1 MSDSSSKINVA
12 ESSYVHP
19 SAVLEGEIT
28 IGEECFVG
36 AGAILSGKVA
46 IGDGCYIGERSVL
59 TGDIVV
65 GDHTLIQI
73 NVVIR
78 GHHRIGS
85 YVNIYDMVNLE
96 GGRPY
101 EESGDRSIV
110 GDYAWINHGAT
121 MHGCQIGEHGV
132 VGINAAL
139 DYHCTVG
146 SGAIVTNGSSC
157 CVGAVI
163 PDNCIAEGVPAKVV
177 KQNITDD
184 GRRELLGLLPREW
197 AAREAES
204 IVQHVRS
211 LKE

>member
-1 MSDSSSKINVA
+1 MSDRSPKTSVA
-12 ESSYVHP
+12 DSSYVHS
-19 SAVLEGEIT
+19 SAVLEGEVT

-46 IGDGCYIGERSVL
+46 IGDGCYVGERSVL
-59 TGDIVV
+59 TGDVLV

-85 YVNIYDMVNLE
+85 YVHIYDFVNME

-101 EESGDRSIV
+101 DETGDRSII

-121 MHGCQIGEHGV
+121 MHGSQIGEQGV

-146 SGAIVTNGSSC
+146 NGAIVTNGSSC
-157 CVGAVI
+157 YIDTVV

-177 KQNITDD
+177 KRNITDD
-184 GRRELLGLLPREW
+184 DRRELLGLLPREW

-204 IVQHVRS
+204 IVARVRS
-211 LKE
+211 LKR